1 MRRKCLM
8 ALHLMTPGVCLLAA
22 GGQVPECEQA
32 DGVVA
37 GAAADRGS
45 DQDLVPESAHQ
56 VEEAGDL
63 AAASD
68 PAARPAAAVHGPGAV
83 PLSVCAPDVGRPPRG
98 SNTDWRPE
106 SASTEDVQPSQGK
119 SGRLAWRLIYQ
130 TLLPE
135 RHHLVIYW
143 IDQKQGVSMVYVLVM
158 CIRCSRIDTQILL
171 FNKE

>member
-1 MRRKCLM
+1 MSGSVRISLPSLQVC
-8 ALHLMTPGVCLLAA
+8 VCLLAA

-45 DQDLVPESAHQ
+45 DQDLVSESAHQ

-68 PAARPAAAVHGPGAV
+68 PAARLAAAVHGPGAV

-98 SNTDWRPE
+98 SNTD
-106 SASTEDVQPSQGK
+106 
-119 SGRLAWRLIYQ
+119 
-130 TLLPE
+130 
-135 RHHLVIYW
+135 
-143 IDQKQGVSMVYVLVM
+143 
-158 CIRCSRIDTQILL
+158 
-171 FNKE
+171 